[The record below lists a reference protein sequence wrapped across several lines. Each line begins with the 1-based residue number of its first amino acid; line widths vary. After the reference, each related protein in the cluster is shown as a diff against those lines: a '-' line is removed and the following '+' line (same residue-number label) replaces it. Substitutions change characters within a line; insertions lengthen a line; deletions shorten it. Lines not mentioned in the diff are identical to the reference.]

1 MRQFSAG
8 PIKKDVPSFRNR
20 LTECVTID
28 GRRSDHY
35 FSIQKR
41 VHTSGVRAVL
51 NA

>member
-1 MRQFSAG
+1 MTFYVFLSCCTRFPEQW
-8 PIKKDVPSFRNR
+8 
-20 LTECVTID
+20 LTECETID